1 MKPAVTKIF
10 DDLDQYL
17 DFCRF
22 ELREFNE
29 AHLYDKRND
38 NFRAFSAYR
47 RDPKSYRYNFN
58 HLRKGNAGNRK
69 NYKK

>member
-1 MKPAVTKIF
+1 MKPAVAKIF
-10 DDLDQYL
+10 DDLEQYL

-22 ELREFNE
+22 D
-29 AHLYDKRND
+29 DKRND
-38 NFRAFSAYR
+38 NFRAFNAYR

-58 HLRKGNAGNRK
+58 HLRKGNSGNRK